1 MTRQNGTAIS
11 RGRRPAAAAAILIVS
26 LAVAPLGCK
35 RHRQASAQTEEDG
48 LATIVHA
55 ADPHTASQ
63 LVSGF
68 YAVEANAWRWT
79 AGKFSVLLRVP
90 RNAASKGATLQL
102 KLTIP
107 DVALAQEKAITLS
120 ASLNGAA
127 LAPETYTHAGEFA
140 YRREIPA
147 AQLDG
152 DSVSVDFS
160 VDKTIPP
167 NATDRRE
174 LGVIVS
180 EVGFRPK

>member
-1 MTRQNGTAIS
+1 MTRQNGAAIS
-11 RGRRPAAAAAILIVS
+11 SGRRSATAAAILIVS
-26 LAVAPLGCK
+26 LAIAPLGCK
-35 RHRQASAQTEEDG
+35 RHRQASAQTEEDV

-55 ADPHTASQ
+55 ADPRAASQ

-90 RNAASKGATLQL
+90 RNAASKGAILQL

-107 DVALAQEKAITLS
+107 DVSITQEKAITLS
-120 ASLNGAA
+120 ASLNGVA

-140 YRREIPA
+140 YRRDIPA

-152 DSVSVDFS
+152 ESVSVDFS

-167 NATDRRE
+167 NATDKRE

-180 EVGFRPK
+180 EVGFQPK